1 MEQKPNKIL
10 VIDDDPLIRK
20 IFSKFL
26 TGKKFTVLEA
36 ENGREGLRLFNEEI
50 PDLVLTDLR
59 MPEMTGLDVIKT
71 ISEKSIQIPII
82 VVSGTDD
89 IKEMVGALRYGAWD
103 FVVKPVE
110 DLGVLEHAVARGLER
125 ALLIHENE
133 RYHEKLE
140 EEVKKQ
146 TRALHDELAMRKQ
159 MEQLLHQ
166 SLENLQR
173 VIDGIINT
181 ISKIG
186 DIRDPYTGGHQ
197 HRVAQLAKEIAEGM
211 KLPEDQAQGI
221 YIAGLL
227 HDIGK
232 ISIPLEILSK
242 PGEIADIEKDMI
254 KIHPTT
260 GFNILKEI
268 EFPWP
273 IHDIILQHHE
283 RLDGS
288 GYPRGLKDGEILLE
302 AKIIGVADV
311 VEAIASHRPYRASLG
326 MDYAMEEITSLK
338 GVLYDHDVVDACV
351 TLINNGFE
359 FDEDDSFLQ

>member
-1 MEQKPNKIL
+1 MPNTIL
-10 VIDDDPLIRK
+10 IIDDDPLIRK
-20 IFSKFL
+20 TFGRFLSGRDFS
-26 TGKKFTVLEA
+26 VLEA
-36 ENGREGLRLFNEEI
+36 ENGREGLELFSKEQ

-59 MPEMTGLDVIKT
+59 MPEVTGLDVIKT
-71 ISEKSIQIPII
+71 ISEKTIQMPII

-103 FVVKPVE
+103 FIVKPVE
-110 DLGVLEHAVARGLER
+110 DLGVLEHAVARALER
-125 ALLIHENE
+125 ARLIIENE
-133 RYHEKLE
+133 QYHEKLE
-140 EEVKKQ
+140 EEVEKQ

-159 MEQLLHQ
+159 MEELLHQ

-197 HRVAQLAKEIAEGM
+197 HRVAQLSKEIAEEM
-211 KLPEDQAQGI
+211 ALPEDRLQGLD
-221 YIAGLL
+221 IAGLL

-242 PGEIADIEKDMI
+242 PGDIADIEKDMI

-260 GFNILKEI
+260 GYNILKEI
-268 EFPWP
+268 EFPWA
-273 IHDIILQHHE
+273 IHNVILQHHE

-288 GYPRGLKDGEILLE
+288 GYPQGLKGDDILLE

-311 VEAIASHRPYRASLG
+311 VEAISSHRPYRASLG
-326 MDYAMEEITSLK
+326 MDQAIEEITSYK
-338 GVLYDHDVVDACV
+338 GALYDEEVVQACV
-351 TLINNGFE
+351 RLINSGFE
-359 FDEDDSFLQ
+359 FEEDDSFLQ